1 MTAQPDILDRLYRTI
16 LSRRGGDPAA
26 SYSAKLFAKGR
37 AKIAQKVG
45 EEAVEVAI
53 AATSEDASRIAE
65 ESADL
70 LFHLMLLWADAGIAP
85 TDIYEILAKRE
96 GISGIAE
103 KAARKED

>member
-1 MTAQPDILDRLYRTI
+1 MTGRSNILDRLYRTI
-16 LSRRGGDPAA
+16 LDRRGADPKS
-26 SYSAKLFAKGR
+26 SYTAKLFAKGR

-70 LFHLMLLWADAGIAP
+70 LYHLLLLWADAGITPA
-85 TDIYEILAKRE
+85 DIYGILAERE

-103 KAARKED
+103 KAARKEE